1 MKAYT
6 KGIASWWG
14 SCGSE
19 LESLLSFDM
28 SNEAFLFTPMPDER
42 MIGGQFE
49 NWREFF
55 VLNEKVAL
63 AVTIKDEEKLETR
76 FDVWLLN
83 EYGVK
88 ESWSKLF
95 TLGPLTGIRKPLGF
109 WKNQTMLF
117 LESSD
122 GQLVVYDTS
131 TEEMSNLQIDG
142 EPFSLHISILV
153 LILPADFDFGFDFAC

>member
-1 MKAYT
+1 
-6 KGIASWWG
+6 
-14 SCGSE
+14 
-19 LESLLSFDM
+19 M

-42 MIGGQFE
+42 MIGSLFE

-63 AVTIKDEEKLETR
+63 AVTIKDEERLETR

-117 LESSD
+117 MESSD

-131 TEEMSNLQIDG
+131 TVEMSNLQIGG
-142 EPFSLHISILV
+142 ELFQVIIYMETLV
-153 LILPADFDFGFDFAC
+153 SVEGVNKFEFE